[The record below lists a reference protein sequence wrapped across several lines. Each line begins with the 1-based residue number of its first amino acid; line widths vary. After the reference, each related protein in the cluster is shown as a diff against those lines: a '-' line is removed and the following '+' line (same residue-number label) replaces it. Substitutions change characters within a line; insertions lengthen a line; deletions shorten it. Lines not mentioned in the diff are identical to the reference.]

1 MEDNE
6 PDLDDERA
14 IELSSIAAVFPELI
28 YSSSEPYSAT
38 LDLAVAPIR
47 PLRIRFSE
55 PLAES
60 SLLTPPTSVSVDTGV
75 SDQGKQDG
83 DVATGSRDKNG
94 RNAGVNANE
103 HTIEHLPSL
112 RLQVTLPEGYPSGKP
127 PGVSLSTSPQWLSPE
142 KLSELEA
149 GCAGLWEE
157 LGRDQTVYTFIDNL
171 QQEAE
176 SAFGL
181 SQDGKAVSFPAD
193 LQLSLLD
200 FNFKTK
206 REKFDKESFDC
217 GICLEPKKG
226 KDCHRLLMCGHV
238 FCVACLQDFY
248 NNCITEGD
256 IDQIKCMD
264 PSCGK
269 EAGTSKKRK
278 QHTLNPSEL
287 LSIPIEHE
295 LVQRYVRLKR
305 KKRLESDKD
314 VIYCPRQWCQGP
326 SRSKKHPKPINPLED
341 FKSDS
346 ESDAEP
352 KPTEPPHKKPS
363 TKKVDPNTIPMS
375 ERLCVCEDCDFAFCL
390 VCKKSWHGEFGACNP
405 RQKKELEEEEKASL
419 AYLRHYSTPCPTCEA
434 PAQKSHGC
442 NHMICFKC
450 NTHFCYLCSAW
461 LSPDNPYQHFN
472 THGSNCYMRLWE
484 LEQGDGEGVVQRG
497 FQDWGLLLHDEEVEE
512 DGGEDVDE
520 VVHEGV
526 DVEGVPENGDHV
538 AADLAGPEEVHL
550 NLANGDEI
558 PENFDFGQFL
568 NDANDAFRDMV
579 PNMFGANLGG
589 PPAAEQ
595 PINLPAQPPA
605 PRERAIEFVNF
616 AAQGGAQQGI
626 GRRIVLPN
634 QVEEPA
640 PILPPAANAQ
650 RPAGR
655 RRQPRGQPRGPQP
668 DEGAMRLGGLQRE
681 LAELQA
687 GNFARLMAAR
697 QVQDEQVAR
706 EERGGAPRVQ
716 NLPVRQRQHQPRR
729 QGNARAPPAAPAA
742 PPAVPAGGAR
752 GGADRRNPA
761 ALQRFLQLAQRDA
774 EEEWDSDELE
784 EFLSDGDDDDSSGD
798 EELHE
803 MARGRWGVGNV
814 NGGVGPRVGRGGRGV
829 RRRA

>member
-1 MEDNE
+1 MEDAE

-14 IELSSIAAVFPELI
+14 IELSSIAAIFPELI
-28 YSSSEPYSAT
+28 YSTSNPYSAT
-38 LDLAVAPIR
+38 LDVAVVPIR
-47 PLRIRFSE
+47 PLKVRFSE

-60 SLLTPPTSVSVDTGV
+60 SLITPPTSVSIETSS
-75 SDQGKQDG
+75 SDQGKQG
-83 DVATGSRDKNG
+83 GEVATGSRDKNG
-94 RNAGVNANE
+94 RNDGVNANE
-103 HTIEHLPSL
+103 HTIEHLPPL
-112 RLQVTLPEGYPSGKP
+112 RLQVTLPEGYPSEKP
-127 PGVSLSTSPQWLSPE
+127 PGVSLLVSPQWLSQE

-149 GCAGLWEE
+149 GCAKLWEE

-171 QQEAE
+171 QQGAE

-181 SQDGKAVSFPAD
+181 SQDGKAVSFSAD

-200 FNFKTK
+200 FNLKTK

-269 EAGTSKKRK
+269 ESGTSKKRK

-295 LVQRYVRLKR
+295 MVQRYVRLKR

-341 FKSDS
+341 FVSDS
-346 ESDAEP
+346 ESDAET
-352 KPTEPPHKKPS
+352 KPSEPPPKKAS

-375 ERLCVCEDCDFAFCL
+375 ERLSVCEDCDFAFCL

-497 FQDWGLLLHDEEVEE
+497 FQDWGLLLHDEEVEVGADEGVAEVAQE
-512 DGGEDVDE
+512 DGAE
-520 VVHEGV
+520 V
-526 DVEGVPENGDHV
+526 NGPD
-538 AADLAGPEEVHL
+538 
-550 NLANGDEI
+550 
-558 PENFDFGQFL
+558 
-568 NDANDAFRDMV
+568 DAPDN
-579 PNMFGANLGG
+579 PQL
-589 PPAAEQ
+589 PPAAVQ
-595 PINLPAQPPA
+595 PINLPPQPPA

-616 AAQGGAQQGI
+616 AAQGGAQQGV

-634 QVEEPA
+634 Q
-640 PILPPAANAQ
+640 LPDNNVPEVVADDNAVCPVDQ
-650 RPAGR
+650 RLTKARCGL
-655 RRQPRGQPRGPQP
+655 QDSSGSSLSF
-668 DEGAMRLGGLQRE
+668 RLGTSRGSWLLDKSVMKRAP
-681 LAELQA
+681 AE
-687 GNFARLMAAR
+687 
-697 QVQDEQVAR
+697 
-706 EERGGAPRVQ
+706 
-716 NLPVRQRQHQPRR
+716 LPVRQPQRQRQPHR
-729 QGNARAPPAAPAA
+729 QRNVRPAAPAA
-742 PPAVPAGGAR
+742 PPAVPVAGAR
-752 GGADRRNPA
+752 GGAERRNPA

-784 EFLSDGDDDDSSGD
+784 EFLSDGDDDSSGD

-803 MARGRWGVGNV
+803 LARGRWGVGNV
-814 NGGVGPRVGRGGRGV
+814 NGGAGPRVGRGGRGV
-829 RRRA
+829 RGRA